1 MIDKLTYDEIL
12 NVSIELKENASIISM
27 LIQDKNIQELQD
39 FVATVEG
46 YSKYLETIVE
56 INKDAD
62 KALQELKNQSKGTS
76 NLWKFLYIF
85 I

>member
-76 NLWKFLYIF
+76 NL
-85 I
+85 